1 MTRKPD
7 LVYRKAE
14 LRRNRDEREEEIRR
28 KVKAGMEEEIEAKRA
43 KYREIRN
50 QRLEENDQ
58 EYIRDVKDLELEEE
72 RAERSEHQ

>member
-28 KVKAGMEEEIEAKRA
+28 KVKAEMEEEIEAKRA

>member
-7 LVYRKAE
+7 LVDRKAE

-28 KVKAGMEEEIEAKRA
+28 EVKAEMEEEIEAIRA

>member
-7 LVYRKAE
+7 LVDRKAE

-43 KYREIRN
+43 
-50 QRLEENDQ
+50 
-58 EYIRDVKDLELEEE
+58 
-72 RAERSEHQ
+72 

>member
-7 LVYRKAE
+7 LVDRKAE

-28 KVKAGMEEEIEAKRA
+28 KVKAEMEEEIEAKRA

>member
-7 LVYRKAE
+7 LVDRKAE

-28 KVKAGMEEEIEAKRA
+28 KVKAEMEEEIEAKRA

-58 EYIRDVKDLELEEE
+58 ECIRDVKDLELEEE